1 MGTVVYGT
9 RAGPHRQDMGAHR
22 QHSQPYI
29 AEGCD
34 LDSGAEDKARTMGS
48 RLRIDGPSFPTAFLS
63 TPLGLW

>member
-1 MGTVVYGT
+1 MEHKLDLTG
-9 RAGPHRQDMGAHR
+9 RIGAPIGSIVSR
-22 QHSQPYI
+22 IS